1 METLFHHR
9 STKTLELIA
18 KVKRRPRFLY
28 KYCTFADYRS
38 AAIVENRIWVSLPSK
53 LNDPFDVQPE
63 IRPLKRREIDT
74 KILHAI
80 AEMDA
85 SQFVQTADG
94 YDFVDGKVK
103 DFPKEILLQI
113 LNNSSFIRDAF
124 YMMGVHS
131 FSSVGNSNL
140 LWSYYAG
147 GHSGLLIGY
156 AVPPGGRVHQ

>member
-1 METLFHHR
+1 METLFNHTA
-9 STKTLELIA
+9 TKTLELIA

-28 KYCTFADYRS
+28 KYCAFADYRS
-38 AAIVENRIWVSLPSK
+38 AAIVENRIWVISPSK

-85 SQFVQTADG
+85 SHFVQTADG

-103 DFPKEILLQI
+103 DFPATPWLIFRSVTNAVLQFTPENLERAI
-113 LNNSSFIRDAF
+113 AKMFGHCSDFIAEFGPDDR
-124 YMMGVHS
+124 G
-131 FSSVGNSNL
+131 
-140 LWSYYAG
+140 
-147 GHSGLLIGY
+147 
-156 AVPPGGRVHQ
+156 Q